1 MKRKIN
7 YKIIKI
13 IEDTFNVKINDSY
26 EEISSDTIE
35 EWDSLG
41 QINLIMEIEKYFD
54 VKFPTELIPLMDS
67 AEKIQE
73 QLEKMGKI

>member
-7 YKIIKI
+7 DKIIKI
-13 IEDTFNVKINDSY
+13 IEDTFNVKINGSY

-41 QINLIMEIEKYFD
+41 QINLIMAIEKYFD

>member
-7 YKIIKI
+7 DKIIKI

-41 QINLIMEIEKYFD
+41 QINLIMAIEKYFD

-67 AEKIQE
+67 AEKIQK